1 VAASPRLL
9 KPGIED
15 ASETDGYP
23 AEDRRSPLGLLM
35 AAAMRNHYVVI
46 EQRLRDLGY
55 TDLRHADTVVFENIT
70 PAGAH
75 VSDIAKRSMVTKQ
88 AVAQTVD
95 FLEQR
100 GYVERTADPND
111 ARAKIVKLSRK
122 GRRAAAVAKLLLI
135 DMEEE
140 LARRLGEDKLECLRG
155 ALEEIASL
163 PASPD
168 V

>member
-1 VAASPRLL
+1 
-9 KPGIED
+9 
-15 ASETDGYP
+15 
-23 AEDRRSPLGLLM
+23 
-35 AAAMRNHYVVI
+35 MRNHYVVI

-95 FLEQR
+95 FLEER

-168 V
+168 E